1 MSEIYEELYERL
13 INEGIDDSTATAVVN
28 RMYEGEE
35 LHDVEVLDEGLFK
48 AATAIGKMMLKG
60 PAKGLAKQIGT
71 GRKATRAMGYG
82 TMRQAQSVL
91 NLPQSQATVRRG
103 LRANWSPSKALPS
116 GTSAGLRKST
126 LDSLLKG
133 KTPKAGDL
141 VAPGKGGPLSSSGRT
156 AGLGSAPKVEPVRV
170 RDLGSAPSSGGPT
183 RYQGTRSGGQL
194 PPGGGTSS
202 RMGKGQKKADI
213 AAAGAK
219 NVGPATP
226 ATGSSKPPAL
236 PASGQSSNR
245 RNVAAATAATAA
257 VGTKGTGVRT
267 CTTSAIFK
275 RKPSLS
281 DKVKG
286 ALVGAGAAL
295 TSPTAKKVAKVAG
308 ATALGAG
315 ALGLGAALM
324 SGDKKASTPPKK
336 DTAPA
341 TPKGGVVADKAP
353 AKPTAPKGGVVADKA
368 PAKPTA
374 PAKPAVSTKKRM
386 TKIDRDMKELMGMRA
401 ASMDRQGRS
410 KDAAKLRSEIEKKF
424 AGYED

>member
-1 MSEIYEELYERL
+1 MAEIYEELYERL
-13 INEGIDDSTATAVVN
+13 LNEGIDDSTATAVVN
-28 RMYEGEE
+28 RMYEAEE

-60 PAKGLAKQIGT
+60 PAKKLATQIGT
-71 GRKATRAMGYG
+71 GHKATRAMGYG
-82 TMRQAQSVL
+82 TMRQAQNVL

-116 GTSAGLRKST
+116 GTSSGLRKSS

-133 KTPKAGDL
+133 KTPKSGDL
-141 VAPGKGGPLSSSGRT
+141 VAPGKGGPLASTGTT

-202 RMGKGQKKADI
+202 RMGQGQKKADI
-213 AAAGAK
+213 AAAGTK

-245 RNVAAATAATAA
+245 RNVAAATAAAA
-257 VGTKGTGVRT
+257 ATGTTSTGVRT
-267 CTTSAIFK
+267 GTTSAIVK

-286 ALVGAGAAL
+286 ALAGATA
-295 TSPTAKKVAKVAG
+295 TTVAAIKSPTTKKVAKVAG

-324 SGDKKASTPPKK
+324 SGDKKASAPKK

-341 TPKGGVVADKAP
+341 TPKGGVVADKTP
-353 AKPTAPKGGVVADKA
+353 AKPTAS
-368 PAKPTA
+368 
-374 PAKPAVSTKKRM
+374 AKPAVSTKKRM

>member
-13 INEGIDDSTATAVVN
+13 LNEGIDDSTATAVVN
-28 RMYEGEE
+28 KMYEGEE

-71 GRKATRAMGYG
+71 GSKATRAMGYG

-103 LRANWSPSKALPS
+103 LRAGWSPSKALPS
-116 GTSAGLRKST
+116 GTSAGTRKAT
-126 LDSLLKG
+126 LDSLLKAKPPTKSG
-133 KTPKAGDL
+133 AL
-141 VAPGKGGPLSSSGRT
+141 VGPGKGGPLASTGKT
-156 AGLGSAPKVEPVRV
+156 AGLGSAPKVEPVKV

-213 AAAGAK
+213 AAAGAT

-226 ATGSSKPPAL
+226 SKGSPKPQSL
-236 PASGQSSNR
+236 PAAGQSSNR

-257 VGTKGTGVRT
+257 TGTKSTGVRT
-267 CTTSAIFK
+267 GTTSAIVK
-275 RKPSLS
+275 RKPSLG

-315 ALGLGAALM
+315 AFGLGAALM
-324 SGDKKASTPPKK
+324 SGDKKASTPKK

-341 TPKGGVVADKAP
+341 T
-353 AKPTAPKGGVVADKA
+353 PKGGVVADKA

>member
-1 MSEIYEELYERL
+1 MSEIYEDLYERL

-28 RMYEGEE
+28 RMYEAEE

-60 PAKGLAKQIGT
+60 PTKGLAKQIGT

-91 NLPQSQATVRRG
+91 NLPKSQATVRRG
-103 LRANWSPSKALPS
+103 LRAGWTPDRALPS
-116 GTSAGLRKST
+116 GTSAGLRKAT
-126 LDSLLKG
+126 LDSLLKAKPPTKSG
-133 KTPKAGDL
+133 AIVG
-141 VAPGKGGPLSSSGRT
+141 PGKGGALAPPTGKT
-156 AGLGSAPKVEPVRV
+156 AGLGPVPKVEPVKV
-170 RDLGSAPSSGGPT
+170 KVHGSAPTSGGPT

-194 PPGGGTSS
+194 QPGGGTSS
-202 RMGKGQKKADI
+202 RMGKGQQKAEI
-213 AAAGAK
+213 AALGTR

-226 ATGSSKPPAL
+226 AKGSPKPPAL

-257 VGTKGTGVRT
+257 VGTKGTGVKT
-267 CTTSAIFK
+267 GTTSAIVK
-275 RKPSLS
+275 RKPSLG

-286 ALVGAGAAL
+286 ALAG
-295 TSPTAKKVAKVAG
+295 TGKV
-308 ATALGAG
+308 ALGAA
-315 ALGLGAALM
+315 ALGIGAGLM
-324 SGDKKASTPPKK
+324 SGDKKASTPKN

-341 TPKGGVVADKAP
+341 TPKGGVVADKT
-353 AKPTAPKGGVVADKA
+353 PTKA
-368 PAKPTA
+368 AE

>member
-1 MSEIYEELYERL
+1 MAEIYEELYERL
-13 INEGIDDSTATAVVN
+13 LNEGIDDSTATAVVN
-28 RMYEGEE
+28 KMYEGEE
-35 LHDVEVLDEGLFK
+35 LHGAEVLDEGLFR

-103 LRANWSPSKALPS
+103 LRAGWSPSKALPS
-116 GTSAGLRKST
+116 GTSAGLRKSS

-133 KTPKAGDL
+133 KTPKSGAL
-141 VAPGKGGPLSSSGRT
+141 VAPGKGGPLSPPGKT
-156 AGLGSAPKVEPVRV
+156 AGLGSAPKIEPVKV
-170 RDLGSAPSSGGPT
+170 RDLGAVPSSGGPT

-194 PPGGGTSS
+194 PSGGGTSS

-213 AAAGAK
+213 AAAGAT

-226 ATGSSKPPAL
+226 AKGSSKPPAL
-236 PASGQSSNR
+236 PAAGQTSSR

-257 VGTKGTGVRT
+257 AGTKGTGVKT
-267 CTTSAIFK
+267 GTTSAIVK
-275 RKPSLS
+275 RKSSLG

-286 ALVGAGAAL
+286 ALAGATAA
-295 TSPTAKKVAKVAG
+295 TAAAIKSPTAKKVAKVAG
-308 ATALGAG
+308 ATALGVG

-324 SGDKKASTPPKK
+324 SGDKKAAAPKK

-341 TPKGGVVADKAP
+341 TPTGGVVADKAP
-353 AKPTAPKGGVVADKA
+353 TKPP
-368 PAKPTA
+368 A
-374 PAKPAVSTKKRM
+374 PAKPAAPAKRRM
-386 TKIDRDMKELMGMRA
+386 TKIDRDVKELMGMRA
-401 ASMDRQGRS
+401 ASMERQGRS
-410 KDAAKLRSEIEKKF
+410 KDAAKLRAEIEKKY

>member
-28 RMYEGEE
+28 RMYEAEE

-48 AATAIGKMMLKG
+48 AATVIGKVA
-60 PAKGLAKQIGT
+60 AK
-71 GRKATRAMGYG
+71 AMGFG
-82 TMRQAQSVL
+82 KISAKAARGAGAQTLRTL
-91 NLPQSQATVRRG
+91 NRRGSEAFQRGVRR
-103 LRANWSPSKALPS
+103 RNWTPDRALPS
-116 GTSAGLRKST
+116 GTSAGTRKAT
-126 LDSLLKG
+126 LDSLLKAKPPTKSG
-133 KTPKAGDL
+133 AL
-141 VAPGKGGPLSSSGRT
+141 VGPGKGGPLAPPTGTT
-156 AGLGSAPKVEPVRV
+156 AGLGATPKIEKVKVK
-170 RDLGSAPSSGGPT
+170 DLGPAPSSGGPT

-194 PPGGGTSS
+194 QPGGGTSS
-202 RMGKGQKKADI
+202 RMGKGQQKAEI
-213 AAAGAK
+213 AASGTR

-226 ATGSSKPPAL
+226 AKGSPKPPAL

-257 VGTKGTGVRT
+257 VGTKGTGVKT
-267 CTTSAIFK
+267 GTTSAIVK
-275 RKPSLS
+275 RKPSLG

-286 ALVGAGAAL
+286 ALAG
-295 TSPTAKKVAKVAG
+295 TGKV
-308 ATALGAG
+308 ALGAA
-315 ALGLGAALM
+315 ALGIGAGLM
-324 SGDKKASTPPKK
+324 SGDKKASTPKK

-353 AKPTAPKGGVVADKA
+353 T
-368 PAKPTA
+368 KPTA

-424 AGYED
+424 AGYDN

>member
-28 RMYEGEE
+28 RMYEAEE

-71 GRKATRAMGYG
+71 GSKATRAMGYG

-103 LRANWSPSKALPS
+103 LRAGWSPSKALPS
-116 GTSAGLRKST
+116 GTSAGTRKAT
-126 LDSLLKG
+126 LDSLLKAKPPTKSG
-133 KTPKAGDL
+133 AL
-141 VAPGKGGPLSSSGRT
+141 VGPGKGGPLAPPTGKT
-156 AGLGSAPKVEPVRV
+156 AGLGATPKVEKVKV
-170 RDLGSAPSSGGPT
+170 RDLGPAPTSGGPT
-183 RYQGTRSGGQL
+183 KYQGTRSGGQL
-194 PPGGGTSS
+194 QPGGGTSS
-202 RMGKGQKKADI
+202 RMGKGQQKAEI
-213 AAAGAK
+213 AALGTR

-226 ATGSSKPPAL
+226 AKGSPKPAAL

-257 VGTKGTGVRT
+257 AGSKGTGVKT
-267 CTTSAIFK
+267 GTTSAIVK
-275 RKPSLS
+275 RKPSLG

-286 ALVGAGAAL
+286 ALAG
-295 TSPTAKKVAKVAG
+295 TGKV
-308 ATALGAG
+308 ALGAA
-315 ALGLGAALM
+315 ALGIGAGLM
-324 SGDKKASTPPKK
+324 SGDKKASTPKN

-341 TPKGGVVADKAP
+341 TPKGGVVADKTP
-353 AKPTAPKGGVVADKA
+353 AKAAE
-368 PAKPTA
+368 
-374 PAKPAVSTKKRM
+374 PAKPAVSTKKKM

-424 AGYED
+424 AGYDN